1 LLHNWTSPGGV
12 AREAVEWPRC
22 WPNHGFA
29 IHALSPKKNQEKV
42 MKSRGSNCEVPQ
54 GLKIKIQFSSILGG
68 DSLKGT
74 LSIFLMVHEMNLI
87 FNIISIPNF

>member
-1 LLHNWTSPGGV
+1 
-12 AREAVEWPRC
+12 
-22 WPNHGFA
+22 
-29 IHALSPKKNQEKV
+29 
-42 MKSRGSNCEVPQ
+42 MKSRGSNGKVPQ

-74 LSIFLMVHEMNLI
+74 LSIFLKVHEMNLI